1 MGGKT
6 FDKFKKSALST
17 NKSEIKRGFEV
28 FELVRVETHPKDPS
42 ESGKGKVQLK
52 LNQESSADLGAL
64 EVLDSYTTAFLLD
77 LLTKAKYFC
86 TLNSK

>member
-1 MGGKT
+1 MRPLSFHILQHGGKT

-52 LNQESSADLGAL
+52 LNQ
-64 EVLDSYTTAFLLD
+64 
-77 LLTKAKYFC
+77 
-86 TLNSK
+86 

>member
-28 FELVRVETHPKDPS
+28 FELVRDPS

-52 LNQESSADLGAL
+52 LNQ
-64 EVLDSYTTAFLLD
+64 
-77 LLTKAKYFC
+77 
-86 TLNSK
+86 